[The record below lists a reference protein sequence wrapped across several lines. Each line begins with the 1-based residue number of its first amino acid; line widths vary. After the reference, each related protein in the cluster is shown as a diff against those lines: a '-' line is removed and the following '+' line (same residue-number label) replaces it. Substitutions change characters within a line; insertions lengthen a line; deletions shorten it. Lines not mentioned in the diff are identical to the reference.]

1 MSLPEKRSLTF
12 HEVKAQAQVRL
23 SNAGYGLREE
33 TNGDGNCFIYAIL
46 NQMKYVYIY
55 QFICLLDVSFLHF
68 IIFSPIC

>member
-1 MSLPEKRSLTF
+1 MSLSEKRSLTF

-23 SNAGYGLREE
+23 SNSGFGLREE

-55 QFICLLDVSFLHF
+55 QFICLFVY
-68 IIFSPIC
+68 